1 MDRRDFIKSLAVVM
15 LSKAITDKLIAN
27 DTTEKLNLDNLN
39 DDDLERFL
47 NKLDNNV
54 LKTIPEKLAEE
65 WWNDMMEA
73 EKEFFT
79 KCQS

>member
-1 MDRRDFIKSLAVVM
+1 MDRRDFIKSLAVVI

-27 DTTEKLNLDNLN
+27 DTTEKLNLDNLS
-39 DDDLERFL
+39 DGDLERFL
-47 NKLDNNV
+47 NKLDNNE
-54 LKTIPEKLAEE
+54 LKTIPEKIAEE

-79 KCQS
+79 KCQN

>member
-39 DDDLERFL
+39 DDYLERFL
-47 NKLDNNV
+47 NKLENDE
-54 LKTIPEKLAEE
+54 LKTIPEKIAEE